1 MRNDTCHVWQI
12 RIHVA
17 CITLLTHGSKA
28 FNNLCSVAP
37 SPLDWTN
44 WHHSACKL
52 HLNFC
57 FPWNCSTFDLD
68 KRFAG
73 LSGWEHVAVRATS
86 AFILKKWSTAPD
98 YNSGSVPGF
107 FQERISECSLSVQ
120 TATLRFFRWGSKAI
134 MPRSRPN
141 ISNSLIAFS
150 WLFWRMKRMVS
161 SPTCSLKSPV
171 EE

>member
-1 MRNDTCHVWQI
+1 M
-12 RIHVA
+12 A

-44 WHHSACKL
+44 WHHSACKF
-52 HLNFC
+52 HLNLC

-68 KRFAG
+68 KRYAG
-73 LSGWEHVAVRATS
+73 LSGWEHVTVRATS

-107 FQERISECSLSVQ
+107 FKKESRNVHCRCKLQPFGFSGEVRKRSCLGADR
-120 TATLRFFRWGSKAI
+120 TFPTL
-134 MPRSRPN
+134 
-141 ISNSLIAFS
+141 
-150 WLFWRMKRMVS
+150 
-161 SPTCSLKSPV
+161 
-171 EE
+171 